1 MNDIPA
7 RLAAAG
13 IDLPRPGPL
22 PLAEGVTAAGFPSAG
37 DEALDW
43 WRRLRAVHDT
53 TGLWPVLIPSL
64 DDAVCP
70 SGRFGPD
77 PAGRVAVALTRDGA
91 ALLNRGRPLAEEPER
106 VREELLEQWPEDP
119 YRIDRF
125 YLPYEWDGQPRQVLV
140 ALIEAQHGWQVPPLL
155 DYGYW
160 NDCPEPA
167 VHGAVLRHW
176 GERWGAELVCM
187 ARDGIELALTRPPRT
202 RETALELAW
211 EYPVYCL
218 DGMSLYYAD
227 SVSDL
232 AACLI
237 DANLVRFW
245 WD

>member
-7 RLAAAG
+7 RLAAVG
-13 IDLPRPGPL
+13 IDIPRSGPL
-22 PLAEGVTAAGFPSAG
+22 PLAEGVAAAGFPAEG

-43 WRRLRAVHDT
+43 WRQLRAVHDT

-64 DDAVCP
+64 DDAVHT
-70 SGRFGPD
+70 SGVFGPD
-77 PAGRVAVALTRDGA
+77 PAGRVALAMALDGA
-91 ALLNRGRPLAEEPER
+91 AVLNRGGTLEEQPEH
-106 VREELLEQWPEDP
+106 VREDLLEQWPEDP
-119 YRIDRF
+119 YRIDTF
-125 YLPYEWDGQPRQVLV
+125 YLPHESDGRPRQVLV
-140 ALIEAQHGWQVPPLL
+140 ALIEAEQSWQVPPLL

-187 ARDGIELALTRPPRT
+187 ARDGMDLALTRPPRT
-202 RETALELAW
+202 RLAALELAW

-218 DGMSLYYAD
+218 DGMSLYDAD
-227 SVSDL
+227 DIPDL
-232 AACLI
+232 AGCHI
-237 DANLVRFW
+237 DADLMRFW

>member
-43 WRRLRAVHDT
+43 WPRLRAVHDT

-125 YLPYEWDGQPRQVLV
+125 YLPYEWDG
-140 ALIEAQHGWQVPPLL
+140 
-155 DYGYW
+155 
-160 NDCPEPA
+160 
-167 VHGAVLRHW
+167 
-176 GERWGAELVCM
+176 
-187 ARDGIELALTRPPRT
+187 
-202 RETALELAW
+202 
-211 EYPVYCL
+211 
-218 DGMSLYYAD
+218 
-227 SVSDL
+227 
-232 AACLI
+232 
-237 DANLVRFW
+237 
-245 WD
+245 